1 MIRQF
6 DIRHMLT
13 KDSGAAGGYDEKIRA
28 AEDLGVTCHV
38 LSRPEEEP
46 GSSAEEAFSIIS
58 GKPYK
63 VRRRICLIGAGMGEA
78 KTMTGAARDAVLTAD
93 AVFGSKRLLADI
105 NAKHKYEMYL
115 TEDIIE
121 VLSLNDGIRTA
132 AILYS
137 GDTGFYSGARSA
149 YDELREWD
157 KDAVITVI
165 PGISSVSYLAS
176 KLHVAYDD
184 AKIISIHG
192 RNTPKDM
199 DLLVD
204 AVKHSHKTFVL
215 LSGDADVRAVA
226 KLLTAQGIRYVM
238 HIGRNLSYDKEE
250 IRELSPDEAS
260 EYEGSGVITALIE
273 NTGALAQ
280 QVVNMLSD
288 SEFIRENIP
297 MTKECVR
304 HESVIRLRLREGD
317 TVYDI
322 GGGTGSVA
330 IEIASL
336 SPSINVTTIEKK
348 PEAAAL
354 IKMNCQK
361 LGVGNVSVIEGDA
374 TRILPE
380 LPCPDRVFIGGSDGK
395 LRQIISQITYK
406 GSGIRFVVTAVSLE
420 TIEEVRHIIAD
431 MNAKDVDIVQLS
443 VSDIKTVGS
452 HHMIDANN
460 PVTVFSFEI

>member
-1 MIRQF
+1 MLSASGIAHNVCVATDYGCDVMESNENATVNIGRMDSDEMTEFLKKIGYAEEDIVVDATHPYAEEVSANIRRAAEITGCRLIRVTRSGSHGGDDETVHENMTDFARYIDNTEGNILLTTGTNTLKEYCSSVSEATLARTYVRVLPSVESIDICKENNIASGHIIAMQGPFSYEMNSAMIRQF

-58 GKPYK
+58 GKPYM

-78 KTMTGAARDAVLTAD
+78 KTMTGAARDAVITAD

-105 NAKHKYEMYL
+105 KAKHKYEMYL

-137 GDTGFYSGARSA
+137 GDTGFYSGAGSA

-176 KLHVAYDD
+176 KLRVAYDD

-226 KLLTAQGIRYVM
+226 KLLTAQGIRYVS
-238 HIGRNLSYDKEE
+238 LK
-250 IRELSPDEAS
+250 
-260 EYEGSGVITALIE
+260 
-273 NTGALAQ
+273 
-280 QVVNMLSD
+280 
-288 SEFIRENIP
+288 
-297 MTKECVR
+297 
-304 HESVIRLRLREGD
+304 
-317 TVYDI
+317 
-322 GGGTGSVA
+322 
-330 IEIASL
+330 SL
-336 SPSINVTTIEKK
+336 S
-348 PEAAAL
+348 A
-354 IKMNCQK
+354 
-361 LGVGNVSVIEGDA
+361 
-374 TRILPE
+374 
-380 LPCPDRVFIGGSDGK
+380 
-395 LRQIISQITYK
+395 
-406 GSGIRFVVTAVSLE
+406 
-420 TIEEVRHIIAD
+420 
-431 MNAKDVDIVQLS
+431 
-443 VSDIKTVGS
+443 
-452 HHMIDANN
+452 
-460 PVTVFSFEI
+460 